1 MFAFPAQTVFGKTI
15 PKARIYTHADPTRR
29 VRDLFTHQVAEMRW
43 THKLSPETLHLPAKP
58 GVPEIEIFEI
68 RLKADKLDPVVLE
81 TIDRA
86 IPYPVLHRIRT
97 GNDEAWSAAF
107 KRPSEADSQQWV
119 VGARFTSDFSKER
132 CDDLPPLPTALDL
145 GHLYAA
151 LVAPLLP
158 LPARKAEALPDHI
171 ARCDQFQKISRK
183 VEQLTSRIRREK
195 QFNRK
200 VALNEELKPLQREL
214 EALSGG

>member
-1 MFAFPAQTVFGKTI
+1 MFAFPPKTVFGKTI
-15 PKARIYTHADPTRR
+15 PKSRIYAHAQPTRR
-29 VRDLFTHQVAEMRW
+29 VQNLFTSQVAEIRW
-43 THKLSPETLHLPAKP
+43 AHKLSPETLHLPARP
-58 GVPEIEIFEI
+58 GVSEIEIFEI
-68 RLKADKLDPVVLE
+68 RLKTPTLDDAVLDA
-81 TIDRA
+81 IDRA
-86 IPYPVLHRIRT
+86 IPYPVIHRLQSEDGI
-97 GNDEAWSAAF
+97 AHSAAF
-107 KRPSEADSQQWV
+107 KRPSEVDSGQWV
-119 VGARFTSDFSKER
+119 VGARFTSEFGPAPDK
-132 CDDLPPLPTALDL
+132 LPGLPAVLDL

-151 LVAPLLP
+151 LMAPLLP

-214 EALSGG
+214 ERLT